1 MPMTV
6 ENFENTLTTFHER
19 RPFKP
24 FTVVLIS
31 GRQFE
36 VDHPG
41 AMVHREGVAIYVAPG
56 GVPTIFDH
64 EGVEHFIGDLADRTM
79 E

>member
-1 MPMTV
+1 MTP
-6 ENFENTLTTFHER
+6 ENFEKTLDVFQKRT
-19 RPFKP
+19 PYLP

-41 AMVHREGVAIYVAPG
+41 AMVHRDGVAIYVAPG
-56 GVPTIFDH
+56 GIPIIFDH
-64 EGVEHFIGDLADRTM
+64 EGVEHFIGDLADRSKD
-79 E
+79 

>member
-1 MPMTV
+1 MTAD
-6 ENFENTLTTFHER
+6 NFEQTIQAFHER
-19 RPFKP
+19 TPFRP

-36 VDHPG
+36 VDHPK
-41 AMVHREGVAIYVAPG
+41 ALIHRDGVAIYLAPG

-64 EGVEHFIGDLADRTM
+64 EGVEHFIGDLADRTSDAG
-79 E
+79 